1 MSTKML
7 CVLFVMI
14 HLCLAQHSAFD
25 VIEVDEKEEQRCKF
39 KGVFMCNDIE
49 TPCINRTLV
58 CNGISECP
66 NGEDESPLEC
76 GCLANEFQC
85 NNSHCV
91 DMIHRCDLNNDCE
104 GGTDEEG
111 CETYE
116 CPSTHFKCNNHFC
129 IPKDKMCNFI
139 DDCLDNSDEINCN
152 RRECYATEFRCNNS
166 ECVPAAYLC
175 DKQKDCLDGS
185 DEDVL
190 SCRHHLRCDIGLY
203 VSSKQKC
210 DGWVDCYGSQK
221 DEVDCEQC
229 SRSQYRCNNNRC
241 IGLANVC
248 DGDCDC
254 YTCEDEVNCG
264 SIDCVRGT
272 GFLCRRSVDTNNRC
286 INNKFL
292 CDGVNDCRDTARG
305 SDEIYC
311 SRNISDMCADF
322 PRSDAHFECPDGQCI
337 PAKGICDHIAD
348 CRNGEDERGCDF
360 KPCPDGYFRCKNE
373 KCVPNIK
380 RCDGAYDCWDRSDEV
395 GCEAFACKDGY
406 RKCRGGMCIEANKWC
421 DHRRDCPDQSDETN
435 CQYRECLPEEFRC
448 NNKQC
453 ISRDYVCDNSKE
465 ALQYGC
471 TDKSHLL
478 NCTTKKCKLGQFK
491 CRNSYCISLSQKC
504 DGNLDCHMTY
514 WDEQGCAFTCPYKDN
529 RCECVNESMDCS
541 NRSLEVLPNIRD
553 TALSKFD
560 LSNNQLKIT
569 SDTFAALDRLTYLDL
584 SKNSISHLP
593 DGCFRNLWRLATL
606 NLEDNNLTELSNA
619 TFYGLSGLRQLYI
632 SGNRIQIIFPDAFF
646 GLSALRTLDLSQQQ
660 ITSLPLDAFLGL
672 RFASALNLSGNNI
685 DLIEGGAF
693 NGMDKLQVLDIRGN
707 NISTIDKYVFRIQ
720 NLDTLYTDEYRFCC
734 LAKGVSKCYP
744 EPDEFSSCEDLMSNY
759 ILRVSIWILGMVAS
773 FGNLLVIGWRA
784 RDLRGG
790 KVHSFLI
797 TNLAIGDFF
806 MGVYLMIIAVVDSYY
821 RGVYIIHDHFW
832 RASALCRFAGFIS
845 TFSSELSVFTL
856 TVITLDRLICI
867 IFPLRLKRLGLKE
880 ATVVMILVWLIV
892 FILSTLPLMGL
903 DYFENFYGRS
913 GVCLALHVTQKRP
926 TGWEYSVAVFLVL
939 NFVSFVAIFLS
950 YLWMFIVA
958 KRTRKAVRTTESKS
972 DAAMA
977 RRMTL
982 IVMTDF
988 FCWVPII
995 LLGFA
1000 SLGGAMV
1007 PSQVYAWIAVFV
1019 LPLNSAINPVL
1030 YTISTAP
1037 FLGNVRKR
1045 AYRFRKSFMS
1055 SLTMDTKH
1063 SYVDERSTSV
1073 WDRKSPYRHMD
1084 LIRMRNMNNRSDVQS
1099 QSDQSDY

>member
-25 VIEVDEKEEQRCKF
+25 VLEVHEKEDERCNF
-39 KGVFMCNDIE
+39 EGVFMCHDIE

-66 NGEDESPLEC
+66 DGRDESPLEC
-76 GCLANEFQC
+76 
-85 NNSHCV
+85 V
-91 DMIHRCDLNNDCE
+91 
-104 GGTDEEG
+104 
-111 CETYE
+111 TYE
-116 CPSTHFKCNNHFC
+116 CPSTHFKCNNDFC

-139 DDCLDNSDEINCN
+139 DDCQDNSDEINCN
-152 RRECYATEFRCNNS
+152 RRSCYQTEFRCNNS
-166 ECVPAAYLC
+166 ECIPAAYLC

-185 DEDVL
+185 DEDFQ
-190 SCRHHLRCDIGLY
+190 SCLHHVRCDIGLY
-203 VSSKQKC
+203 VSSEQVC
-210 DGWVDCYGSQK
+210 DGWVDCFGSQK
-221 DEVDCEQC
+221 DEADCGPC
-229 SRSQYRCNNNRC
+229 SPQQYRCNNNRC
-241 IGLANVC
+241 IREANVC
-248 DGDCDC
+248 DGHCDC
-254 YTCEDEVNCG
+254 FTCEDELNCG
-264 SIDCVRGT
+264 SIECVRGS
-272 GFLCRRSVDTNNRC
+272 GFRCRRNDKC
-286 INNKFL
+286 IDNKYL
-292 CDGVNDCRDTARG
+292 CDGVNDCQDYNVG
-305 SDEIYC
+305 SDENYC
-311 SRNISDMCADF
+311 SQNISDVCAEF
-322 PRSDAHFECPDGQCI
+322 PRSSRHFACPDGQCI
-337 PAKGICDHIAD
+337 PAKGQCDYIAD
-348 CRNGEDERGCDF
+348 CLHGEDESGCDF
-360 KPCPDGYFRCKNE
+360 KQCADGDFRCKNE
-373 KCVPNIK
+373 QCVPMMN
-380 RCDGAYDCWDRSDEV
+380 RCDGAFDCWDRSDEV
-395 GCEAFACKDGY
+395 GCEVFACKDGY
-406 RKCRGGMCIEANKWC
+406 RRCTAGMCVEAKKWC
-421 DHRRDCPDQSDETN
+421 DHVKDCPDQSDEIN
-435 CQYRECLPEEFRC
+435 CPYRECQPDEFRC

-453 ISRDYVCDNSKE
+453 ISREFVCDYSKE
-465 ALQYGC
+465 TRQFGC
-471 TDKSHLL
+471 TDDSHLL
-478 NCTTKKCKLGQFK
+478 NCTNKICKPGQFK
-491 CRNSYCISLSQKC
+491 CRNSYCISILQKC
-504 DGNLDCHMTY
+504 DGHIDCAMTY
-514 WDEQGCAFTCPYKDN
+514 WDEQGCEFPCPYQDD
-529 RCECVNESMDCS
+529 RCKCLHESMDCS
-541 NRSLEVLPNIRD
+541 NRSLHSLPIIQD

-560 LSNNQLKIT
+560 LSNNQINIT
-569 SDTFAALDRLTYLDL
+569 SDTFADLDRLTYLDL
-584 SKNSISHLP
+584 SNNSIYHLP

-606 NLEDNNLTELSNA
+606 NLEDNLLTALSNA
-619 TFYGLSGLRQLYI
+619 TFYGLSGLRQLHL
-632 SGNRIQIIFPDAFF
+632 SGNRIQTIYPDAFF

-660 ITSLPLDAFLGL
+660 ITALPLDAFLGL
-672 RFASALNLSGNNI
+672 RNASALNLSGNII
-685 DLIEGGAF
+685 DFIEGGAF
-693 NGMDKLQVLDIRGN
+693 NGLDKLQVLDIRGN
-707 NISTIDKYVFRIQ
+707 NISTIDKYVFRIR

-734 LAKGVSKCYP
+734 LAKGVRNCYP
-744 EPDEFSSCEDLMSNY
+744 QPDEFSSCEDLMSNY

-821 RGVYIIHDHFW
+821 RGVYIIHDYFW
-832 RASALCRFAGFIS
+832 RASNLCRFAGFIS

-880 ATVVMILVWLIV
+880 ATVVMILVWVVV
-892 FILSTLPLMGL
+892 FTLSILPLMGL
-903 DYFENFYGRS
+903 DYFEHFYGRS
-913 GVCLALHVTQKRP
+913 GVCLALHVTRKRP
-926 TGWEYSVAVFLVL
+926 PGWEYSVAVFLVL

-1000 SLGGAMV
+1000 SLGGAHV

-1055 SLTMDTKH
+1055 SLSMDTKH